1 MAHIGDSHPTLT
13 PDARQSQTCK
23 FSNSCIFPPFR
34 NGLCR
39 QHLQDTQLSLSLAP
53 STAQLCAEMGSNSYN
68 ATLNPKRGK
77 RKLTQRQRWEK
88 IAAEDSIR
96 FADLLGGAK

>member
-1 MAHIGDSHPTLT
+1 
-13 PDARQSQTCK
+13 
-23 FSNSCIFPPFR
+23 
-34 NGLCR
+34 
-39 QHLQDTQLSLSLAP
+39 
-53 STAQLCAEMGSNSYN
+53 MGSNSYN